1 MLGQSDNKPYGG
13 ASTSISIFQA
23 VSLYSPLLTMIS
35 ILIFSIF
42 SSALNK
48 GLFFIMSVFFATAI
62 RIFVLYSFFPEA
74 GTPDTGINAI
84 CNTGVVIPY
93 TGQTYSTFLLTFTLC
108 YFVIPMFILSSIN
121 STNMINYGVVTFFS
135 AYIVFD
141 IIMKKQMGCFYLGIG
156 LVGDFLVGGLLGT
169 IIALTLFYSDKISL
183 LFINELNSNKEV
195 CSVPS
200 KQQFRCQLYKGGMIV
215 GSSVSA

>member
-1 MLGQSDNKPYGG
+1 MLEQSDNKPYGG
-13 ASTSISIFQA
+13 ALTSVSIFQA

-48 GLFFIMSVFFATAI
+48 GLFYLMSVFLATAI
-62 RIFVLYSFFPEA
+62 RIFVLHTTGSDA
-74 GTPDTGINAI
+74 GIAYTGENAI
-84 CNTGVVIPY
+84 CNTGVAIPY
-93 TGQTYSTFLLTFTLC
+93 TGQTYSTFLLTFTVL
-108 YFVIPMFILSSIN
+108 YFVAPMFILSSVN
-121 STNMINYGVVTFFS
+121 GTNMINYGVVVFFS

-141 IIMKKQMGCFYLGIG
+141 ITMKKTMGCFIIDGSLAAN
-156 LVGDFLVGGLLGT
+156 LLSGGLAGT
-169 IIALTLFYSDKISL
+169 IIAGLLFHANQISL

-195 CSVPS
+195 CTVPS
-200 KQQFRCQLYKGGMIV
+200 KQQFKCQIYKGGMIV

>member
-1 MLGQSDNKPYGG
+1 MPATDSKQPLGG
-13 ASTSISIFQA
+13 ASTSVSIFQA

-48 GLFFIMSVFFATAI
+48 GLFYIMSVFFVTAI
-62 RIFVLYSFFPEA
+62 RIFFLHLTGSEA
-74 GTPDTGINAI
+74 GMTYSDDQAI
-84 CNTGVVIPY
+84 CNTGVAIPY
-93 TGQTYSTFLLTFTLC
+93 TGQTYSTFLLTFTVL
-108 YFVIPMFILSSIN
+108 YFVAPMFILSSVN
-121 STNMINYGVVTFFS
+121 GTNMINYGVVSFFT
-135 AYIVFD
+135 AYIIFD
-141 IIMKKQMGCFYLGIG
+141 IFMKKIMGCFDLGIG
-156 LVGDFLVGGLLGT
+156 LVGDFLVGGLFGT
-169 IIALTLFYSDKISL
+169 IMALTLFYSDKISL

-200 KQQFRCQLYKGGMIV
+200 KQQFRCSIFKGGQII